1 MNNVPPYHTLM
12 LPLLKVM
19 GTRNE
24 MTTKQMRDE
33 VAAIDLRLLRAKTL
47 SEDPMGGRIMS
58 MEWLITL
65 EGLTYDDASDDAFYI
80 WREWAT
86 LKYQKLGESEYT
98 CEIVFKNRDGSL
110 TTKKVIRFPS
120 NSDLVKAVLGNVRE
134 QYRVK
139 ELPCKYGEWWRKIFR
154 KNSINNWANETPSPN
169 L

>member
-1 MNNVPPYHTLM
+1 
-12 LPLLKVM
+12 
-19 GTRNE
+19 
-24 MTTKQMRDE
+24 
-33 VAAIDLRLLRAKTL
+33 
-47 SEDPMGGRIMS
+47 MS

-65 EGLTYDDASDDAFYI
+65 EGLTYDDASDDGFYI

-98 CEIVFKNRDGSL
+98 CEIAFKNRDGSL

-120 NSDLVKAVLGNVRE
+120 NSDLVKAVLGNVRG

-139 ELPCKYGEWWRKIFR
+139 ELPYKYGEWWRKIFR
-154 KNSINNWANETPSPN
+154 KNSINNWANETPMPN